1 MIFLG
6 LILWY
11 QPFFTRIL
19 SGWDRLYFVYKYYR
33 FLSLT
38 WELFCGSIA
47 NKQCFIS
54 VIGVQENDNERRY
67 FMKERMQRFMAG
79 RYGNDQLNQFIFIVA
94 IISMVLEI
102 ITRQSL
108 FYTLTLV
115 LLILAYVRV
124 FSRNINKRYEENMK
138 FLQKKD
144 MILNKFCKQKY
155 YAAQR
160 RNFHIY
166 TCPQCKQK
174 IRIPKGKG
182 KIRITCP
189 KCRTSFIK
197 KS

>member
-1 MIFLG
+1 
-6 LILWY
+6 
-11 QPFFTRIL
+11 
-19 SGWDRLYFVYKYYR
+19 
-33 FLSLT
+33 
-38 WELFCGSIA
+38 
-47 NKQCFIS
+47 
-54 VIGVQENDNERRY
+54 
-67 FMKERMQRFMAG
+67 MKERMQRFMAG

-144 MILNKFCKQKY
+144 AILNKFRKQKY

-166 TCPQCKQK
+166 TCPQCNQK

-182 KIRITCP
+182 KISITCP

>member
-1 MIFLG
+1 
-6 LILWY
+6 
-11 QPFFTRIL
+11 
-19 SGWDRLYFVYKYYR
+19 
-33 FLSLT
+33 
-38 WELFCGSIA
+38 
-47 NKQCFIS
+47 
-54 VIGVQENDNERRY
+54 
-67 FMKERMQRFMAG
+67 MKERMQRFMAG
-79 RYGNDQLNQFIFIVA
+79 RYGNDQLKQFIFIVA

-124 FSRNINKRYEENMK
+124 FSRNINKRYEENMN

-144 MILNKFCKQKY
+144 AILNKFRKQKY

-182 KIRITCP
+182 KISITCP

>member
-1 MIFLG
+1 
-6 LILWY
+6 
-11 QPFFTRIL
+11 
-19 SGWDRLYFVYKYYR
+19 
-33 FLSLT
+33 
-38 WELFCGSIA
+38 
-47 NKQCFIS
+47 
-54 VIGVQENDNERRY
+54 
-67 FMKERMQRFMAG
+67 MKERMQRFMAG

-144 MILNKFCKQKY
+144 AILNKFRKQKY
-155 YAAQR
+155 YVAQR

-182 KIRITCP
+182 KISITCP

>member
-1 MIFLG
+1 
-6 LILWY
+6 
-11 QPFFTRIL
+11 
-19 SGWDRLYFVYKYYR
+19 
-33 FLSLT
+33 
-38 WELFCGSIA
+38 
-47 NKQCFIS
+47 
-54 VIGVQENDNERRY
+54 
-67 FMKERMQRFMAG
+67 MKERMQRFMAG

-144 MILNKFCKQKY
+144 AILNKFRKQKY

-182 KIRITCP
+182 RISITCP

>member
-1 MIFLG
+1 
-6 LILWY
+6 
-11 QPFFTRIL
+11 
-19 SGWDRLYFVYKYYR
+19 
-33 FLSLT
+33 
-38 WELFCGSIA
+38 
-47 NKQCFIS
+47 
-54 VIGVQENDNERRY
+54 
-67 FMKERMQRFMAG
+67 MKERMQRFMAG

-144 MILNKFCKQKY
+144 AILNKFRRQKY

-182 KIRITCP
+182 KISITCP
-189 KCRTSFIK
+189 KCRTSFIFLK
-197 KS
+197 NKMFLTEKDGIINLLYIFI

>member
-1 MIFLG
+1 
-6 LILWY
+6 
-11 QPFFTRIL
+11 
-19 SGWDRLYFVYKYYR
+19 
-33 FLSLT
+33 
-38 WELFCGSIA
+38 
-47 NKQCFIS
+47 
-54 VIGVQENDNERRY
+54 
-67 FMKERMQRFMAG
+67 MKERMQRFMAG
-79 RYGNDQLNQFIFIVA
+79 RYGNDQLYQFIFIVA

-144 MILNKFCKQKY
+144 AILNKFRKQKY

-182 KIRITCP
+182 KISITCP

>member
-1 MIFLG
+1 
-6 LILWY
+6 
-11 QPFFTRIL
+11 
-19 SGWDRLYFVYKYYR
+19 
-33 FLSLT
+33 
-38 WELFCGSIA
+38 
-47 NKQCFIS
+47 
-54 VIGVQENDNERRY
+54 
-67 FMKERMQRFMAG
+67 MKERMQRFMAG
-79 RYGNDQLNQFIFIVA
+79 RYGNDQLNQFIFIVV

-144 MILNKFCKQKY
+144 AILNKFRKQKY

-182 KIRITCP
+182 KISITCP

>member
-1 MIFLG
+1 
-6 LILWY
+6 
-11 QPFFTRIL
+11 
-19 SGWDRLYFVYKYYR
+19 
-33 FLSLT
+33 
-38 WELFCGSIA
+38 
-47 NKQCFIS
+47 
-54 VIGVQENDNERRY
+54 
-67 FMKERMQRFMAG
+67 MKERMQRFMAG

-138 FLQKKD
+138 FLQRKD
-144 MILNKFCKQKY
+144 AILNKFRKQNY

-160 RNFHIY
+160 RNYHIY

-182 KIRITCP
+182 KISITCP

>member
-1 MIFLG
+1 
-6 LILWY
+6 
-11 QPFFTRIL
+11 
-19 SGWDRLYFVYKYYR
+19 
-33 FLSLT
+33 
-38 WELFCGSIA
+38 
-47 NKQCFIS
+47 
-54 VIGVQENDNERRY
+54 
-67 FMKERMQRFMAG
+67 MKERMQRFMAG

-108 FYTLTLV
+108 FYTLTLL

-144 MILNKFCKQKY
+144 AILNKFRKQKY

-182 KIRITCP
+182 KISITCP
-189 KCRTSFIK
+189 KCKTSFIK

>member
-1 MIFLG
+1 
-6 LILWY
+6 
-11 QPFFTRIL
+11 
-19 SGWDRLYFVYKYYR
+19 
-33 FLSLT
+33 
-38 WELFCGSIA
+38 
-47 NKQCFIS
+47 
-54 VIGVQENDNERRY
+54 
-67 FMKERMQRFMAG
+67 MKERMQRFMAG

-124 FSRNINKRYEENMK
+124 FSRNINKRYEENMN

-144 MILNKFCKQKY
+144 AILNKFRKQKY

-160 RNFHIY
+160 RNYHIY

-182 KIRITCP
+182 KISITCP

>member
-1 MIFLG
+1 
-6 LILWY
+6 
-11 QPFFTRIL
+11 
-19 SGWDRLYFVYKYYR
+19 
-33 FLSLT
+33 
-38 WELFCGSIA
+38 
-47 NKQCFIS
+47 
-54 VIGVQENDNERRY
+54 
-67 FMKERMQRFMAG
+67 MKERMQRFMAG

-115 LLILAYVRV
+115 LLILDYVRV

-144 MILNKFCKQKY
+144 AILNKFRKQKY

-182 KIRITCP
+182 KISITCP

>member
-1 MIFLG
+1 M
-6 LILWY
+6 
-11 QPFFTRIL
+11 
-19 SGWDRLYFVYKYYR
+19 
-33 FLSLT
+33 
-38 WELFCGSIA
+38 
-47 NKQCFIS
+47 
-54 VIGVQENDNERRY
+54 QENDNERSY

-124 FSRNINKRYEENMK
+124 FSRNIYKRYEENMK

-144 MILNKFCKQKY
+144 AILNKFRRQKY

-182 KIRITCP
+182 KISITCP

>member
-1 MIFLG
+1 
-6 LILWY
+6 
-11 QPFFTRIL
+11 
-19 SGWDRLYFVYKYYR
+19 
-33 FLSLT
+33 
-38 WELFCGSIA
+38 
-47 NKQCFIS
+47 
-54 VIGVQENDNERRY
+54 
-67 FMKERMQRFMAG
+67 MKERMQRFMAG

-115 LLILAYVRV
+115 LLTLAYVRV

-144 MILNKFCKQKY
+144 AILNKFRKQKY

-182 KIRITCP
+182 KISITCP

>member
-1 MIFLG
+1 
-6 LILWY
+6 
-11 QPFFTRIL
+11 
-19 SGWDRLYFVYKYYR
+19 
-33 FLSLT
+33 
-38 WELFCGSIA
+38 
-47 NKQCFIS
+47 
-54 VIGVQENDNERRY
+54 
-67 FMKERMQRFMAG
+67 MKERMQRVMAG

-108 FYTLTLV
+108 FYTLTVV

-144 MILNKFCKQKY
+144 AILNKFRKQKY

-182 KIRITCP
+182 KISITCP

>member
-1 MIFLG
+1 
-6 LILWY
+6 
-11 QPFFTRIL
+11 
-19 SGWDRLYFVYKYYR
+19 
-33 FLSLT
+33 
-38 WELFCGSIA
+38 
-47 NKQCFIS
+47 
-54 VIGVQENDNERRY
+54 
-67 FMKERMQRFMAG
+67 MKERMQRFMAG

-144 MILNKFCKQKY
+144 TILNKFIKQKY

-182 KIRITCP
+182 KISITCP

>member
-1 MIFLG
+1 
-6 LILWY
+6 
-11 QPFFTRIL
+11 
-19 SGWDRLYFVYKYYR
+19 
-33 FLSLT
+33 
-38 WELFCGSIA
+38 
-47 NKQCFIS
+47 
-54 VIGVQENDNERRY
+54 
-67 FMKERMQRFMAG
+67 MKERMQRFMAG

-138 FLQKKD
+138 FLQKED
-144 MILNKFCKQKY
+144 AILNKFRKQKY
-155 YAAQR
+155 YVAQR

-182 KIRITCP
+182 KISITCP

>member
-1 MIFLG
+1 
-6 LILWY
+6 
-11 QPFFTRIL
+11 
-19 SGWDRLYFVYKYYR
+19 
-33 FLSLT
+33 
-38 WELFCGSIA
+38 
-47 NKQCFIS
+47 
-54 VIGVQENDNERRY
+54 
-67 FMKERMQRFMAG
+67 MKERMQRFMAG

-124 FSRNINKRYEENMK
+124 FYRNINKRYEENMK

-144 MILNKFCKQKY
+144 AILNKFRKQKY

-182 KIRITCP
+182 KISITCP

>member
-1 MIFLG
+1 
-6 LILWY
+6 
-11 QPFFTRIL
+11 
-19 SGWDRLYFVYKYYR
+19 
-33 FLSLT
+33 
-38 WELFCGSIA
+38 
-47 NKQCFIS
+47 
-54 VIGVQENDNERRY
+54 
-67 FMKERMQRFMAG
+67 MKERMQRFMAG

-144 MILNKFCKQKY
+144 AILNKFRRQKY

-174 IRIPKGKG
+174 IRIPKGKREDQYLSHARSAG
-182 KIRITCP
+182 PLSLR
-189 KCRTSFIK
+189 

>member
-1 MIFLG
+1 
-6 LILWY
+6 
-11 QPFFTRIL
+11 
-19 SGWDRLYFVYKYYR
+19 
-33 FLSLT
+33 
-38 WELFCGSIA
+38 
-47 NKQCFIS
+47 
-54 VIGVQENDNERRY
+54 
-67 FMKERMQRFMAG
+67 MKERMQRFMAG
-79 RYGNDQLNQFIFIVA
+79 CYGNDQLNQFIFIVA

-144 MILNKFCKQKY
+144 AILNKFRKQKY

-182 KIRITCP
+182 KISITCP

>member
-1 MIFLG
+1 
-6 LILWY
+6 
-11 QPFFTRIL
+11 
-19 SGWDRLYFVYKYYR
+19 
-33 FLSLT
+33 
-38 WELFCGSIA
+38 
-47 NKQCFIS
+47 
-54 VIGVQENDNERRY
+54 
-67 FMKERMQRFMAG
+67 MKERMQRFMAG

-102 ITRQSL
+102 TTRQSL

-144 MILNKFCKQKY
+144 AILNKFRKQKY

-182 KIRITCP
+182 KISITCP

>member
-1 MIFLG
+1 
-6 LILWY
+6 
-11 QPFFTRIL
+11 
-19 SGWDRLYFVYKYYR
+19 
-33 FLSLT
+33 
-38 WELFCGSIA
+38 
-47 NKQCFIS
+47 
-54 VIGVQENDNERRY
+54 
-67 FMKERMQRFMAG
+67 MKERMQRFMAG

-102 ITRQSL
+102 TTRQSL
-108 FYTLTLV
+108 FYTLILV

-144 MILNKFCKQKY
+144 AILNKFRKQKY

-182 KIRITCP
+182 KISITCP

>member
-1 MIFLG
+1 
-6 LILWY
+6 
-11 QPFFTRIL
+11 
-19 SGWDRLYFVYKYYR
+19 
-33 FLSLT
+33 
-38 WELFCGSIA
+38 
-47 NKQCFIS
+47 
-54 VIGVQENDNERRY
+54 
-67 FMKERMQRFMAG
+67 MKERMQRFMAG

-124 FSRNINKRYEENMK
+124 FSRNINKRYEENME

-144 MILNKFCKQKY
+144 AILNKFRKQKY

-182 KIRITCP
+182 KISITCP

>member
-1 MIFLG
+1 
-6 LILWY
+6 
-11 QPFFTRIL
+11 
-19 SGWDRLYFVYKYYR
+19 
-33 FLSLT
+33 
-38 WELFCGSIA
+38 
-47 NKQCFIS
+47 
-54 VIGVQENDNERRY
+54 
-67 FMKERMQRFMAG
+67 MKERMQRFMAG

-108 FYTLTLV
+108 FYTLTLL

-144 MILNKFCKQKY
+144 AILNKFRKQKY

-182 KIRITCP
+182 EDQYYM
-189 KCRTSFIK
+189 SEVQNLFY
-197 KS
+197 

>member
-1 MIFLG
+1 
-6 LILWY
+6 
-11 QPFFTRIL
+11 
-19 SGWDRLYFVYKYYR
+19 
-33 FLSLT
+33 
-38 WELFCGSIA
+38 
-47 NKQCFIS
+47 
-54 VIGVQENDNERRY
+54 
-67 FMKERMQRFMAG
+67 MKERMQRFMVG

-144 MILNKFCKQKY
+144 AILNKFRKQKY

-182 KIRITCP
+182 KISITCP

>member
-1 MIFLG
+1 
-6 LILWY
+6 
-11 QPFFTRIL
+11 
-19 SGWDRLYFVYKYYR
+19 
-33 FLSLT
+33 
-38 WELFCGSIA
+38 
-47 NKQCFIS
+47 
-54 VIGVQENDNERRY
+54 
-67 FMKERMQRFMAG
+67 MKERMQRFMAG

-115 LLILAYVRV
+115 LLILADVRV

-144 MILNKFCKQKY
+144 AILNKFRRQKY

-182 KIRITCP
+182 KISITCP

>member
-1 MIFLG
+1 
-6 LILWY
+6 
-11 QPFFTRIL
+11 
-19 SGWDRLYFVYKYYR
+19 
-33 FLSLT
+33 
-38 WELFCGSIA
+38 
-47 NKQCFIS
+47 
-54 VIGVQENDNERRY
+54 
-67 FMKERMQRFMAG
+67 MKERMQRFMAG

-144 MILNKFCKQKY
+144 AILNKFRKQKY

-174 IRIPKGKG
+174 IRIPKGNG
-182 KIRITCP
+182 KISITCP

>member
-1 MIFLG
+1 
-6 LILWY
+6 
-11 QPFFTRIL
+11 
-19 SGWDRLYFVYKYYR
+19 
-33 FLSLT
+33 
-38 WELFCGSIA
+38 
-47 NKQCFIS
+47 
-54 VIGVQENDNERRY
+54 
-67 FMKERMQRFMAG
+67 MKERMQRFMAG

-144 MILNKFCKQKY
+144 AILNKFRKQKY
-155 YAAQR
+155 YAAQH

>member
-1 MIFLG
+1 
-6 LILWY
+6 
-11 QPFFTRIL
+11 
-19 SGWDRLYFVYKYYR
+19 
-33 FLSLT
+33 
-38 WELFCGSIA
+38 
-47 NKQCFIS
+47 
-54 VIGVQENDNERRY
+54 
-67 FMKERMQRFMAG
+67 MKERMQRFMAG

-124 FSRNINKRYEENMK
+124 FSRKINKRYEENMK

-144 MILNKFCKQKY
+144 AILNKFRKQKY

-182 KIRITCP
+182 KISITCP

>member
-1 MIFLG
+1 
-6 LILWY
+6 
-11 QPFFTRIL
+11 
-19 SGWDRLYFVYKYYR
+19 
-33 FLSLT
+33 
-38 WELFCGSIA
+38 
-47 NKQCFIS
+47 
-54 VIGVQENDNERRY
+54 
-67 FMKERMQRFMAG
+67 MKERMQRFMAG

-144 MILNKFCKQKY
+144 AILNKFRRQKY

-166 TCPQCKQK
+166 TCPQCTQK

-182 KIRITCP
+182 KISITCP

>member
-1 MIFLG
+1 
-6 LILWY
+6 
-11 QPFFTRIL
+11 
-19 SGWDRLYFVYKYYR
+19 
-33 FLSLT
+33 
-38 WELFCGSIA
+38 
-47 NKQCFIS
+47 
-54 VIGVQENDNERRY
+54 
-67 FMKERMQRFMAG
+67 MKERMQRFMAG

-94 IISMVLEI
+94 IISRVLEI

-108 FYTLTLV
+108 CYTLTLV

-144 MILNKFCKQKY
+144 AILNKFRKQKY

-182 KIRITCP
+182 KISITCP

>member
-1 MIFLG
+1 
-6 LILWY
+6 
-11 QPFFTRIL
+11 
-19 SGWDRLYFVYKYYR
+19 
-33 FLSLT
+33 
-38 WELFCGSIA
+38 
-47 NKQCFIS
+47 
-54 VIGVQENDNERRY
+54 
-67 FMKERMQRFMAG
+67 MKERMQRFMAG

-94 IISMVLEI
+94 IISLVLEI

-144 MILNKFCKQKY
+144 AILNKFRKQKY

-182 KIRITCP
+182 KISITCP

>member
-1 MIFLG
+1 
-6 LILWY
+6 
-11 QPFFTRIL
+11 
-19 SGWDRLYFVYKYYR
+19 
-33 FLSLT
+33 
-38 WELFCGSIA
+38 
-47 NKQCFIS
+47 
-54 VIGVQENDNERRY
+54 
-67 FMKERMQRFMAG
+67 MKERMQRFMAG
-79 RYGNDQLNQFIFIVA
+79 RYGNDQLNQFIFIEA

-144 MILNKFCKQKY
+144 AILNKFRKQKY

-182 KIRITCP
+182 KISITCP

>member
-1 MIFLG
+1 
-6 LILWY
+6 
-11 QPFFTRIL
+11 
-19 SGWDRLYFVYKYYR
+19 
-33 FLSLT
+33 
-38 WELFCGSIA
+38 
-47 NKQCFIS
+47 
-54 VIGVQENDNERRY
+54 
-67 FMKERMQRFMAG
+67 MKERMQRFMAG
-79 RYGNDQLNQFIFIVA
+79 RYGNGQLNQFIFIVA

-144 MILNKFCKQKY
+144 AILNKFRKQKY

-182 KIRITCP
+182 KISITCP
-189 KCRTSFIK
+189 KCKTSFIK

>member
-1 MIFLG
+1 
-6 LILWY
+6 
-11 QPFFTRIL
+11 
-19 SGWDRLYFVYKYYR
+19 
-33 FLSLT
+33 
-38 WELFCGSIA
+38 
-47 NKQCFIS
+47 
-54 VIGVQENDNERRY
+54 
-67 FMKERMQRFMAG
+67 MKERMQRFMAG

-144 MILNKFCKQKY
+144 AILNKFRKQKY

-182 KIRITCP
+182 KISITCT

>member
-1 MIFLG
+1 
-6 LILWY
+6 
-11 QPFFTRIL
+11 
-19 SGWDRLYFVYKYYR
+19 
-33 FLSLT
+33 
-38 WELFCGSIA
+38 
-47 NKQCFIS
+47 
-54 VIGVQENDNERRY
+54 
-67 FMKERMQRFMAG
+67 MKERMQRFMAG

-94 IISMVLEI
+94 IISMVFEI

-144 MILNKFCKQKY
+144 AILNKFRKQKY

-182 KIRITCP
+182 KISITCP

>member
-1 MIFLG
+1 
-6 LILWY
+6 
-11 QPFFTRIL
+11 
-19 SGWDRLYFVYKYYR
+19 
-33 FLSLT
+33 
-38 WELFCGSIA
+38 
-47 NKQCFIS
+47 
-54 VIGVQENDNERRY
+54 
-67 FMKERMQRFMAG
+67 MKERMQRFMAG

-102 ITRQSL
+102 TTRQSL

-144 MILNKFCKQKY
+144 AILNKFRKQKY

-166 TCPQCKQK
+166 TWPQCKQK

-182 KIRITCP
+182 KISITCP

>member
-1 MIFLG
+1 
-6 LILWY
+6 
-11 QPFFTRIL
+11 
-19 SGWDRLYFVYKYYR
+19 
-33 FLSLT
+33 
-38 WELFCGSIA
+38 
-47 NKQCFIS
+47 
-54 VIGVQENDNERRY
+54 
-67 FMKERMQRFMAG
+67 MKERMQRFMAG

-144 MILNKFCKQKY
+144 AILNKFRKQKY

-160 RNFHIY
+160 RNYHIY
-166 TCPQCKQK
+166 TCPQCKQR

-182 KIRITCP
+182 KISITCP

>member
-1 MIFLG
+1 
-6 LILWY
+6 
-11 QPFFTRIL
+11 
-19 SGWDRLYFVYKYYR
+19 
-33 FLSLT
+33 
-38 WELFCGSIA
+38 
-47 NKQCFIS
+47 
-54 VIGVQENDNERRY
+54 
-67 FMKERMQRFMAG
+67 MKERMQRFMAG
-79 RYGNDQLNQFIFIVA
+79 RYGNDQMNQFIFIVA

-144 MILNKFCKQKY
+144 AILNKFRKQKY

-182 KIRITCP
+182 KISITCP